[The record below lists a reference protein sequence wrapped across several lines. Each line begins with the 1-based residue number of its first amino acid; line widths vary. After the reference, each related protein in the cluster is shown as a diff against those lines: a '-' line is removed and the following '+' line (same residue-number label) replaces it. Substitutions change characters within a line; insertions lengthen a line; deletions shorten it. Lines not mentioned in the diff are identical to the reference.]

1 MALTAMSL
9 SRDPLLNGNEMA
21 GLRAFLRSL
30 LGQRDGGGMEC
41 ASLTA
46 LAEADVEVSRRP
58 LRSWTGTTW
67 GTSPA
72 TTSSR
77 RRGRVSMICGKL
89 TGSTNITT
97 QDAAGL
103 FRSIDGAKSGLLTMK
118 SFMSCLGDR
127 VFDAE
132 AERPGTPAG
141 AACRPLARSSSE
153 DAWKS
158 ARIPK
163 TPTSSPNLLTSSPVG
178 GALKPPGCRWRAPTQ
193 QVAAEQRL
201 RCETEQR
208 LTQHL
213 NSLVGVSISEQ
224 LDVLREQ
231 LVEERMQ
238 RQVDI
243 TALRSTL
250 ETVRSMALRSVQE
263 NLEEPLGQCRCV
275 KSEVDKSMGELRL
288 SFEENN
294 LKKSPEIE
302 KLDQLSRSVEGR
314 LSELERSTRSAVI
327 VDPLERRGGVEE
339 RHVEELQKSN
349 RAFEDRLDLLSSN
362 MDLLT
367 SNVELQAKQSLQLKE
382 DVSALQCA
390 DIKAQRRLMKE
401 ERARTTERSSALTK
415 ALTQDFERSIVAQA
429 VAEARTEARAAVSDA
444 NPGLQQAVRQL
455 AQDIEALWQ
464 KLQGKAQG
472 GLADATRAAEK
483 LCQERSVFFCSASR
497 EKMAVTDTALKTQA
511 EALEH
516 LQQKLN
522 VVEESV
528 RIKLQALINKLD
540 SKCIEG
546 LVPVLADLGSALV
559 GSRPKMLSVEKMETS
574 GWCSHSTSSGESR
587 AKRGGVTPA
596 APPPTVATASPVACG
611 SPPTP
616 SPAQVIRQS
625 SMRSLEESQQ
635 IDALV
640 QENLRLREGE
650 LRLREQNLEIR
661 ERQLRM
667 QEDPRARER
676 EVLLDRSVVTGPRPT
691 KEASSIVP
699 GFVRGTGSAR
709 SQSPPTGKAA
719 GPGPA
724 GSVNPADPPMPGR
737 GPPRASVPRHAPP
750 GVARVMASPPM
761 MARNGLDARSDRRGG
776 SGRVVIFPRCLES
789 FGVAQ
794 CVPQDQYSHGP
805 RDERSA
811 PCPAKP
817 ADPIP
822 SRDPPYAG
830 GVRQSC
836 ARAAGEVMQAGG
848 LRLPIDAVS
857 RSCGEEHTRGSSAAR
872 DCQVSRRIH
881 RLSTCIRLSCTVP
894 RGSDSSMPCNSPAG
908 SASPAIG
915 VEVEAADAGVS
926 SAVKIQVLEDELLLA
941 RRDRGELELRANR
954 ASEQLERLWQHMCH
968 RACSGAQLRIGPKK
982 DKH

>member
-21 GLRAFLRSL
+21 GLRAFLRSRCGSL
-30 LGQRDGGGMEC
+30 KAAFAELDRHDVGHLTSDDFIQGLQRLGYTE
-41 ASLTA
+41 
-46 LAEADVEVSRRP
+46 
-58 LRSWTGTTW
+58 
-67 GTSPA
+67 
-72 TTSSR
+72 
-77 RRGRVSMICGKL
+77 
-89 TGSTNITT
+89 
-97 QDAAGL
+97 DAAGL

-178 GALKPPGCRWRAPTQ
+178 GALKSGSALRSSTPESLSMPHMPVAGADLLYARMSRVEE

-263 NLEEPLGQCRCV
+263 NLEECV

-349 RAFEDRLDLLSSN
+349 RAFEERLDLLSSN

-390 DIKAQRRLMKE
+390 DIKVHENGESTSFEKVQEYVREKMDRLRVEWSGTLEE

-415 ALTQDFERSIVAQA
+415 ALTQEFERSIVAQA

-483 LCQERSVFFCSASR
+483 LCQ

-596 APPPTVATASPVACG
+596 APPPTV
-611 SPPTP
+611 
-616 SPAQVIRQS
+616 IRQS

-667 QEDPRARER
+667 QE
-676 EVLLDRSVVTGPRPT
+676 
-691 KEASSIVP
+691 EASSIVP

-761 MARNGLDARSDRRGG
+761 MARNGLDARTNTPMDRVMNAPPHAPLNRRTP
-776 SGRVVIFPRCLES
+776 SPVVIPHMQGE
-789 FGVAQ
+789 
-794 CVPQDQYSHGP
+794 CVKA
-805 RDERSA
+805 A
-811 PCPAKP
+811 P
-817 ADPIP
+817 
-822 SRDPPYAG
+822 
-830 GVRQSC
+830 
-836 ARAAGEVMQAGG
+836 ARPG
-848 LRLPIDAVS
+848 R
-857 RSCGEEHTRGSSAAR
+857 
-872 DCQVSRRIH
+872 
-881 RLSTCIRLSCTVP
+881 
-894 RGSDSSMPCNSPAG
+894 
-908 SASPAIG
+908 
-915 VEVEAADAGVS
+915 
-926 SAVKIQVLEDELLLA
+926 
-941 RRDRGELELRANR
+941 
-954 ASEQLERLWQHMCH
+954 
-968 RACSGAQLRIGPKK
+968 
-982 DKH
+982 